1 MRLIIAHRAERGI
14 IMKIN
19 NKKVNEAIA
28 KLNVNGNIYALRT
41 ENTRPDRFHS
51 GKYFLYQQADTGMA
65 CPGTYGMLIEAF
77 NTQNEFIEYVEA
89 CARA

>member
-1 MRLIIAHRAERGI
+1 
-14 IMKIN
+14 MKIN

-28 KLNVNGNIYALRT
+28 KLNVNGSIYSLRT

-51 GKYFLYQQADTGMA
+51 GKYFLYQQADAGMA
-65 CPGTYGMLIEAF
+65 CSGTYGTLIEAF

-89 CARA
+89 CARV

>member
-1 MRLIIAHRAERGI
+1 
-14 IMKIN
+14 MKIN

-28 KLNVNGNIYALRT
+28 KLNVNGNIYSLRT

-77 NTQNEFIEYVEA
+77 NTQNEFVEYTEA
-89 CARA
+89 YSRA